1 MEEVDRHDTNMHN
14 NSTTMNTSATYV
26 HYVNLRY
33 DVHGDEQKVR
43 LRLPHSPST
52 YDIKTGGE
60 VDLLVL
66 DSLPHKPLIRSVYLC
81 RSARR

>member
-1 MEEVDRHDTNMHN
+1 MTPTCTT

-26 HYVNLRY
+26 HYVSLRY

-43 LRLPHSPST
+43 LRLPHSPSA

-66 DSLPHKPLIRSVYLC
+66 DSLPHKPHKPLIRAVYLW